1 MRPYKIIFIILIG
14 LGLMAVVAF
23 AALMFVD
30 PSIFRNQIET
40 RASATL
46 GRKFQIAGPI
56 RLERSLRPRIIV
68 EDITIG
74 NPNWATGAHFATAG
88 KVGLQVALLPLL
100 RGDLRILDVAFSG
113 VNLFI
118 EKGPDGANNYT
129 FGDGGESETPGVQPS
144 VERLQIK
151 ETTINYRSA
160 DGSSKRFEISA
171 ARLWNIPGQ
180 PERIEAQGSTKGM
193 SFTILLT
200 ADGDAELSGPQNP
213 WSLKLDIEGP
223 NMVLALAGQMEE
235 AFNWEQG
242 NYRIELSGNEADSL
256 ETLFGVEF
264 PTTGPFELSASVNKA
279 GGSFR
284 ATDIAARVQGPP
296 ETPAIKIS
304 NGEASG
310 GPDDPLQLALQGQFD
325 DVPFALTFSTTQ
337 PLDGSS
343 KTIPWPIEAQLNLAD
358 IKLSIEGTVIP
369 ATATERLEFDARVQG
384 ETLAPLAQLLDTDL
398 PEVGPYQFSFHTQ
411 IAESKYTFNSLKGTI
426 ERAGPWQSLRI
437 DRGSASASE
446 KGSVKASI
454 DARLDNVPLSLTFKG
469 GSETSEETGQNAWP
483 LEFKASASGTTL
495 TGNGAVFT
503 TEKQKILQIAARI
516 SGNRLESLGP
526 LVGSSL
532 PAIGKFNLSADVS
545 SDGNVH
551 EARNLKIQMGS
562 NRLSGNV
569 RWEDKSPQP
578 VLSGKLSSNRLTL
591 GKLLG
596 TPSQPSSKRGQTG
609 LLDRPITLDGLN
621 AFDAKMDLTVKAVA
635 DSPISVA
642 DVRSTVTLANGK
654 LIATFRG
661 KAAGA
666 PVNGQI
672 QLRRHKK
679 VPAVALKT
687 KIGKIDVG
695 QTLKQFKM
703 PDMVVGTADAV
714 DLNASSTGKT
724 LRALLDQAAFALQ
737 IKPADLRYTT
747 EIINQTVAIRVKSA
761 ELVARKDQPLT
772 GAFSG
777 TLQGTAFNAEVSTAN
792 LTKIQKEDIRLPVQG
807 TVQTKDLQFK
817 AEGSIARPFDNNEF
831 ELQYELAGTDIEG
844 LDPLFDFA
852 VPLRGAFRA
861 NGRITAR
868 GNRFTYEE
876 DLRVGKS
883 DLKVDLTVLIDPP
896 HPKITG
902 RISASQIHLDDADLF
917 DVDEE
922 AAATQDKNRVVPDY
936 TVPVDA
942 LSAVDLDLDIKI
954 ESIDAGLGDLG
965 DFGYLVSKVSLK
977 DGQFKSTIDFT
988 GFTGARLSSEFNL
1001 DAAADPPLNKIKLT
1015 AKDLDYGLL
1024 LNQMGVTDLV
1034 EGRINL
1040 YVDLSGP
1047 GATRR
1052 QFLGNADGRIAVVGG
1067 PGKISSRMVDL
1078 WAADLITTMLSPR
1091 WQTQP
1096 VTELNCFVTHID
1108 LKEGL
1113 AEVDDLLLDTGRI
1126 TIAGSGILDLNT
1138 EELNMIIAPRP
1149 KRASLVSL
1157 ANPVRIEGTLAAPEV
1172 SVTRL
1177 PRGRRL
1183 AGTGFSLFAGLINPA
1198 FLIFALSDTGTGQAN
1213 PCDAAVE
1220 RAYETIES
1228 GSQ

>member
-1 MRPYKIIFIILIG
+1 MRTYKIIFIVLIG
-14 LGLMAVVAF
+14 LGLLAVVAF

-40 RASATL
+40 SASATL

-88 KVGLQVALLPLL
+88 KVGLQVELLPLL
-100 RGDLRILDVAFSG
+100 RGDLRVLDVAFSG
-113 VNLFI
+113 VNLYI
-118 EKGPDGANNYT
+118 EENTDGANNYT
-129 FGDGGESETPGVQPS
+129 FGGGGESETPGVLPS

-151 ETTINYRSA
+151 DTTINYRSA
-160 DGSSKRFEISA
+160 DGNSKRFEISA
-171 ARLWNIPGQ
+171 ARLWNIPGE

-193 SFTILLT
+193 AFNILLT

-213 WSLKLDIEGP
+213 WSLKLDIAGP
-223 NMVLALAGQMEE
+223 DMSLTLAGQMEE
-235 AFNWEQG
+235 AFTWEQG
-242 NYRIELSGNEADSL
+242 NYRIELSGNQADSL

-264 PTTGPFELSASVNKA
+264 PITGPFELSANVNKFDR
-279 GGSFR
+279 SFQV
-284 ATDIAARVQGPP
+284 TEIAARVQGPP

-310 GPDDPLQLALQGQFD
+310 GPDDPLQLALQGQLD
-325 DVPFALTFSTTQ
+325 DVPFALTLASTQ
-337 PLDGSS
+337 PFAGISQ
-343 KTIPWPIEAQLNLAD
+343 KTPWPVEARLNLAD
-358 IKLSIEGTVIP
+358 LKLNIEGAIVP
-369 ATATERLEFDARVQG
+369 ATAAEGFELDAQLQG
-384 ETLAPLAQLLDTDL
+384 ENLNTLARLLDAEL
-398 PEVGPYQFSFHTQ
+398 PEAGPYQFSFHTQ
-411 IAESKYTFNSLKGTI
+411 IAAGNFAVTELEGTV
-426 ERAGPWQSLRI
+426 ERVGPWQTLQI
-437 DRGSASASE
+437 VRGEASALK
-446 KGSVKASI
+446 KGSVEASI
-454 DARLDNVPLSLTFKG
+454 EAKLDNVPSSLSFQG
-469 GSETSEETGQNAWP
+469 GPADSGKAGATTWP
-483 LEFKASASGTTL
+483 LKFEASASGATIKAD
-495 TGNGAVFT
+495 GAVVSS
-503 TEKQKILQIAARI
+503 EKQKVLQIATRI
-516 SGNRLESLGP
+516 SGNRFESLGP
-526 LVGSSL
+526 LIGVSL
-532 PAIGKFNLSADVS
+532 PAIGKFNLNADVS
-545 SDGNVH
+545 SDGDVH
-551 EARNLKIQMGS
+551 AARNLKVQMGS
-562 NRLSGNV
+562 NRLTGSV
-569 RWEDKSPQP
+569 RWEDKAPRP
-578 VLSGKLSSNRLTL
+578 VLSGKLSSDRLTL
-591 GKLLG
+591 SKLLG
-596 TPSQPSSKRGQTG
+596 SSSKPSSRREQTG
-609 LLDRPITLDGLN
+609 LLDRPIKLDGLKG
-621 AFDAKMDLTVKAVA
+621 FDASLDLTVKRLADTPIPVA
-635 DSPISVA
+635 DI
-642 DVRSTVTLANGK
+642 RSTVRLANGE
-654 LIATFRG
+654 LNAPFR
-661 KAAGA
+661 ASLTRT

-679 VPAVALKT
+679 VPVVSLKT

-695 QTLKQFKM
+695 QTLKQLKM
-703 PDMVVGTADAV
+703 PDMVVGMADAV

-724 LRALLDQAAFALQ
+724 LRALLDQAAFTLQ

-747 EIINQTVAIRVKSA
+747 EIINQTVAIRVESA
-761 ELVARKDQPLT
+761 ELVVRKGQPVT

-777 TLQGTAFNAEVSTAN
+777 TLQGTAFDAEVSTTN
-792 LTKIQKEDIRLPVQG
+792 LMKIQKEGIPLPVQG
-807 TVQTKDLQFK
+807 TIKTKDLQFK
-817 AEGSIARPFDNNEF
+817 AEGSIARPFDINEF
-831 ELQYELAGTDIEG
+831 ELQYELAGKAIEG

-861 NGRITAR
+861 YGRITAR

-876 DLRVGKS
+876 DLRIGKS

-896 HPKITG
+896 RPKITG
-902 RISASQIHLDDADLF
+902 RILAGQIHLDDTDLF

-922 AAATQDKNRVVPDY
+922 AAATQDKNRIIPDY

-954 ESIDAGLGDLG
+954 ERIDAGLGDPG
-965 DFGYLVSKVSLK
+965 DFGYLVSKIYLK
-977 DGQFKSTIDFT
+977 DGQFKSTTDFT
-988 GFTGARLSSEFNL
+988 GFTGARLNSEFELN
-1001 DAAADPPLNKIKLT
+1001 AAADPPMNKIKLT

-1024 LNQMGVTDLV
+1024 LYKKGVTDLL

-1067 PGKISSRMVDL
+1067 PGRISSRMVDL

-1108 LKEGL
+1108 LKEGQ
-1113 AEVDDLLLDTGRI
+1113 AEIDDLLLDTRRI
-1126 TIAGSGILDLNT
+1126 TIAGSGILDLET
-1138 EELNMIIAPRP
+1138 ETLNVLIAPRP

-1177 PRGRRL
+1177 PRGRRV
-1183 AGTGFSLFAGLINPA
+1183 AGAGASLFAGLINPA
-1198 FLIFALSDTGTGQAN
+1198 FLIFAFSDTGTGEAN

-1220 RAYETIES
+1220 RAYETKES